1 MSLTY
6 DVIFQGLRSD
16 SSENRDR
23 FISTLA
29 QAHKISNDKFAFLRD
44 QQNVSLYSNLDSEA
58 AKKTAVWLE
67 NLGALV
73 TVKPSREPEEKRKLA
88 YRKCPACGAFNRLD
102 TVYCSMCKVDFRTIK
117 EDHPSGVKI
126 TKSTESREVGSVSAN
141 QFIKTGNTVSPDDIP
156 PDKNPAGVDFRIFSA
171 EPVSAHDDEKI
182 DKTQP
187 IDLIPLPRN
196 KHTERLEEIEK
207 KQRISGGNFQGTPG
221 NDKN

>member
-1 MSLTY
+1 MSLTF
-6 DVIFQGLRSD
+6 DVIFQGMRSD
-16 SSENRDR
+16 SSESRDH

-29 QAHKISNDKFAFLRD
+29 QAHKISTDKFAFLRE
-44 QQNVSLYSNLDSEA
+44 QQNVPLYSNLDQES

-73 TVKPSREPEEKRKLA
+73 VIKPSQEPEEKKKLA

-117 EDHPSGVKI
+117 ENQPSGVKI

-141 QFIKTGNTVSPDDIP
+141 QFIRADNSVRPDDIP
-156 PDKNPAGVDFRIFSA
+156 PEKNPAGIDFRIFSTA
-171 EPVSAHDDEKI
+171 PDTKLDEDKI
-182 DKTQP
+182 DKSQP
-187 IDLIPLPRN
+187 IDLIPLPRT
-196 KHTERLEEIEK
+196 KHTERLEEIER
-207 KQRISGGNFQGTPG
+207 KQKISGGYHQGTPG